1 MPEIKPLRWRW
12 LDWTLVSTATI
23 VAGVLRIY
31 ALDRKPFWLDE
42 GVSVAISRL
51 DWYNFI
57 RLMWRRE
64 ANMSLYYLLLRGW
77 QHLGGSEFFLRSLS
91 VVFAVATVPAIYWL
105 ALRLFDRRVAT
116 IASLL
121 FAVNAYSVRYAQ
133 EARSYSLYVFLGTL
147 SWICFIE
154 YVRNPSARLRRAFIC
169 CSALA
174 VYAHLYFAFFI
185 VAQWIAA
192 RIYERKALPPDATS
206 AFRWIGAITFPAFLF
221 AATTGV
227 GPLRWVQ
234 RPGISD
240 VYGYYDHM
248 AGNGGPWLV
257 AACFIAIVLAMQPVI
272 RTVTSRDSCW
282 ATWRFQLLLSWMF
295 LPMALVLL
303 LSLAR
308 PLFVP
313 RYLIA
318 CQAAFLVL
326 VAAGVCRIS
335 RTWAQVAVVALLAIL
350 SLRGTLAYYDHDFDL
365 DREDYRSSTQYL
377 LEHAAPGDVVVFDI
391 AQGRMPY
398 EFYRSVYRGVGV
410 APRVIYPNIAERL
423 DYRDFMGRATP
434 EALRGALGES
444 NRVWMMRKTNSGVTD
459 LADRQLADL
468 LGGEY
473 VVKDEKDFP
482 GVDVRLYSR
491 ASSELLPKRQ

>member
-1 MPEIKPLRWRW
+1 
-12 LDWTLVSTATI
+12 
-23 VAGVLRIY
+23 
-31 ALDRKPFWLDE
+31 
-42 GVSVAISRL
+42 
-51 DWYNFI
+51 
-57 RLMWRRE
+57 
-64 ANMSLYYLLLRGW
+64 
-77 QHLGGSEFFLRSLS
+77 
-91 VVFAVATVPAIYWL
+91 
-105 ALRLFDRRVAT
+105 
-116 IASLL
+116 
-121 FAVNAYSVRYAQ
+121 
-133 EARSYSLYVFLGTL
+133 VFLGTL
-147 SWICFIE
+147 SWIFFIE
-154 YVRNPSARLRRAFIC
+154 YICNSSARLRRAFIC
-169 CSALA
+169 FSALA

-185 VAQWIAA
+185 VAQWIVA
-192 RIYERKALPPDATS
+192 RLYDRKAMPPEMTA

-257 AACFIAIVLAMQPVI
+257 AACFIAIVLALQPVI
-272 RTVTSRDSCW
+272 RTVTSRDTCW
-282 ATWRFQLLLSWMF
+282 GTWRFQLLILWMF
-295 LPMALVLL
+295 FPTALVLL

-326 VAAGVCRIS
+326 VAAGVCRLS
-335 RTWAQVAVVALLAIL
+335 RTWAQVAVVAFLAIL

-365 DREDYRSSTQYL
+365 DREDYRSATRYL

-398 EFYRSVYRGVGV
+398 EFYRSVYRGPGV
-410 APRVIYPNIAERL
+410 APRVIYPSIADRL

-434 EALRGALGES
+434 DVIRGAREPAE
-444 NRVWMMRKTNSGVTD
+444 RVWMVRKTNAGASDSDVQQLSDALSKDYPTVENRAFAGVE
-459 LADRQLADL
+459 L
-468 LGGEY
+468 
-473 VVKDEKDFP
+473 
-482 GVDVRLYSR
+482 RLYSSGAR
-491 ASSELLPKRQ
+491 LR

>member
-12 LDWTLVSTATI
+12 LDWTLVSTGTI
-23 VAGVLRIY
+23 VAGVLRFH

-64 ANMSLYYLLLRGW
+64 ANMSLYYVLLRGW

-105 ALRLFDRRVAT
+105 GLRLFDRRVAT
-116 IASLL
+116 IASFI
-121 FAVNAYSVRYAQ
+121 FALNAYSIRYAQ

-147 SWICFIE
+147 SWIFFIE
-154 YVRNPSARLRRAFIC
+154 YICNSSARLRRAFIC
-169 CSALA
+169 FSALA

-185 VAQWIAA
+185 VAQWIVA
-192 RIYERKALPPDATS
+192 RLYDRKAMPPEMTA

-257 AACFIAIVLAMQPVI
+257 AACFIAMVLALQPVI

-282 ATWRFQLLLSWMF
+282 GRWRFQLLILWMF
-295 LPMALVLL
+295 FPTALVLL

-326 VAAGVCRIS
+326 VAAGVCRLS
-335 RTWAQVAVVALLAIL
+335 RTWAQVAVVAFLAIL

-365 DREDYRSSTQYL
+365 DREDYRSATRYL

-398 EFYRSVYRGVGV
+398 EFYRSVYGGPGV
-410 APRVIYPNIAERL
+410 APRVIYPSIADRL

-434 EALRGALGES
+434 DVIRGAREPAE
-444 NRVWMMRKTNSGVTD
+444 RVWMVRKTNAGASDSDVQQLSDALSKDYPTVENRAFAGVE
-459 LADRQLADL
+459 L
-468 LGGEY
+468 
-473 VVKDEKDFP
+473 
-482 GVDVRLYSR
+482 RLYSSGAR
-491 ASSELLPKRQ
+491 LR

>member
-23 VAGVLRIY
+23 VAGVLRFH

-64 ANMSLYYLLLRGW
+64 ANMSLYYVLLRGW

-105 ALRLFDRRVAT
+105 GLRLFDRRVAT
-116 IASLL
+116 IASFI
-121 FAVNAYSVRYAQ
+121 FALNAYSIRYAQ

-147 SWICFIE
+147 SWIFFIE
-154 YVRNPSARLRRAFIC
+154 YIRNSSARLRRAFIC
-169 CSALA
+169 FSALA

-185 VAQWIAA
+185 VAQWIVA
-192 RIYERKALPPDATS
+192 RLYDRKAMPPEMTA

-221 AATTGV
+221 AATTDV

-257 AACFIAIVLAMQPVI
+257 AACFIAIVLALQPVI

-282 ATWRFQLLLSWMF
+282 GTWRFQLLILWMF
-295 LPMALVLL
+295 FPTALVLL

-308 PLFVP
+308 RLFVP

-326 VAAGVCRIS
+326 VAAGVCRLS
-335 RTWAQVAVVALLAIL
+335 RTWAQVAVVAFLAIL

-365 DREDYRSSTQYL
+365 DREDYRSATRYL

-398 EFYRSVYRGVGV
+398 EFYRSVYRGPGV
-410 APRVIYPNIAERL
+410 APRVIYPSIADRL

-434 EALRGALGES
+434 DVIRGAREPAE
-444 NRVWMMRKTNSGVTD
+444 RVWMVRKTNAGASDSDVQQLSDALSKDYPTVENRAFAGVE
-459 LADRQLADL
+459 L
-468 LGGEY
+468 
-473 VVKDEKDFP
+473 
-482 GVDVRLYSR
+482 RLYSSGAR
-491 ASSELLPKRQ
+491 LR